1 MTGDAGAVGADA
13 TAGYEPATEGPPP
26 PGTPVLVAG
35 LGVSGAAAARALLR
49 SGCTVRAVDSAE
61 TDALAE
67 RAAGLADAGAETRL
81 GGDADPTAAVTDEP
95 RPALVVTSPG
105 IPESSPLLTAA
116 REAGLDVWGEPELA
130 WRLSG
135 GRTRL
140 VGVTGTNGKTTT
152 TELLAVCLGAPSA
165 GNIGTPLVEVLSG
178 ETPPPLV
185 VAELSSFQL
194 RFCHAFR
201 TDVGVLCNVAADHLD
216 WHGGAD
222 AYRAAKARVW
232 GRHRPGDT
240 AVLNADDPGAE
251 ATRSAYPPAGRVFT
265 FTRSEPGP
273 GQAGVSHGWL
283 AWRGPDGALVRILP
297 ADELGAP
304 GPHNLANALAAVA
317 AAVAV
322 GVDPAPLR
330 RPLRDFTSGAHRLER
345 VATVNGVRYV
355 NDSKATNPHAAAAA
369 LASFT
374 EPVVWIAGGLNKG
387 LDFAELAAASG
398 GVRAACT
405 VGRSGAE
412 LATLTRGLGI
422 PTVEAGDVATAV
434 AEAARLAEPGDVVL
448 LAPACASMD
457 QFADYAARGQ
467 AFRDAV
473 AALPSASTGEPARGD

>member
-1 MTGDAGAVGADA
+1 MTGDGRALGADS
-13 TAGYEPATEGPPP
+13 TAGGEVPPEGPPP
-26 PGTPVLVAG
+26 PGTPVLVTG

-49 SGCTVRAVDSAE
+49 WGCTVRAVDAAE
-61 TDALAE
+61 TEAVAE
-67 RAAGLADAGAETRL
+67 RASGLARAGAETRL
-81 GGDADPTAAVTDEP
+81 GDAADPRAAVIDAP

-105 IPESSPLLTAA
+105 IPERSPLLTAA
-116 REAGLDVWGEPELA
+116 REAGLEVWGEPELA

-152 TELLAVCLGAPSA
+152 TELLAACLQAPSA
-165 GNIGTPLVEVLSG
+165 GNIGTPLVDLLADEN
-178 ETPPPLV
+178 PPPLV

-222 AYRAAKARVW
+222 AYRAAKARIW

-240 AVLNADDPGAE
+240 AVVNADDQGAE
-251 ATRSAYPPAGRVFT
+251 ATRAAYPPAGRVFT

-273 GQAGVSHGWL
+273 GQAGVAEGWL
-283 AWRGPDGALVRILP
+283 LWCGPDGELTRILP

-317 AAVAV
+317 AAVAADA
-322 GVDPAPLR
+322 DPARLA
-330 RPLRDFTSGAHRLER
+330 RPLRAFTPGAHRLER
-345 VATVNGVRYV
+345 VATVNGVSYV

-369 LASFT
+369 LASFA

-405 VGRSGAE
+405 VGRSGDE
-412 LATLTRGLGI
+412 LAALTRGLGI
-422 PTVEAGDVATAV
+422 PTIEAGDVATAV
-434 AEAARLAEPGDVVL
+434 AEASRLAEPGDVVL

-457 QFADYAARGQ
+457 QFTDYAARGQ

-473 AALPSASTGEPARGD
+473 AALPSAPTGEPARGD